1 MKRGADSRPVHC
13 VLLMSDLPELDD
25 DAFRLATGEE
35 LVLPGDSPD
44 ASVPAAAPSATGPAL
59 APVGPR
65 PVARPSLR
73 DRRTAGRLRARK
85 VRRLVRHVEP
95 WSVLKVALIFY
106 FCLWVILLI
115 AGVMLWSLAVSS
127 GTVDN
132 IETFITE
139 LFALESFTFNADQI
153 FRASAIGGLVLVVAG
168 AGFTVLMAVLFNL
181 ISDITGG
188 VRFTVVE
195 EETARPR
202 PKRLRPRRGMRP
214 TGHAPVGAGPLPTGP
229 PPLPDPM
236 PTDPLAAEPAS
247 ETNVVGDDI
256 PILATAES
264 AAHAAEPRLSDLV
277 ESNDQPIGEVANG
290 DDDR

>member
-1 MKRGADSRPVHC
+1 
-13 VLLMSDLPELDD
+13 MSDLPDLDD

-35 LVLPGDSPD
+35 LVLPGDAPE
-44 ASVPAAAPSATGPAL
+44 AVAQPAAVGPAL

-139 LFALESFTFNADQI
+139 LFALESFTFNADQM

-214 TGHAPVGAGPLPTGP
+214 TGQPPGAVPGTVSGP
-229 PPLPDPM
+229 PPLVEPM
-236 PTDPLAAEPAS
+236 GSDAARPEPLM
-247 ETNVVGDDI
+247 ETSVVGDDI
-256 PILATAES
+256 PVLATAES
-264 AAHAAEPRLSDLV
+264 AAQAAEPRLSELV
-277 ESNDQPIGEVANG
+277 ESDDTPPEEVANG

>member
-1 MKRGADSRPVHC
+1 
-13 VLLMSDLPELDD
+13 MSDLPDLDD
-25 DAFRLATGEE
+25 AMFKLATGEE
-35 LVLPGDSPD
+35 FVLPAD
-44 ASVPAAAPSATGPAL
+44 APPAATL
-59 APVGPR
+59 ASSNGGASQQDVPPGLTPVGPR
-65 PVARPSLR
+65 PVARPTWN
-73 DRRTAGRLRARK
+73 DKRTAVRLRARK

-95 WSVLKVALIFY
+95 WAVLKVALIFY

-132 IETFITE
+132 VETFVTE

-181 ISDITGG
+181 ISDVTGG

-202 PKRLRPRRGMRP
+202 PKRLRPRRGMLDRVVGGGQSQP
-214 TGHAPVGAGPLPTGP
+214 GVVPAPALAGEPHVE
-229 PPLPDPM
+229 
-236 PTDPLAAEPAS
+236 AAEPGPS
-247 ETNVVGDDI
+247 DG
-256 PILATAES
+256 ATASDFAPEPS
-264 AAHAAEPRLSDLV
+264 ATDEPLSTPAEADSGADPGIDGAEDGVVNS
-277 ESNDQPIGEVANG
+277 

>member
-1 MKRGADSRPVHC
+1 
-13 VLLMSDLPELDD
+13 MSELPESD
-25 DAFRLATGEE
+25 DATFRLATGEE
-35 LVLPGDSPD
+35 LVLPGDEPSTPAPAD
-44 ASVPAAAPSATGPAL
+44 NGSVATAAGPAIAGMSRRAAAP
-59 APVGPR
+59 R
-65 PVARPSLR
+65 PTLR

-95 WSVLKVALIFY
+95 WSVLKVSLIFY

-115 AGVMLWSLAVSS
+115 AGVILWSFAVGS

-132 IETFITE
+132 IENFIRE
-139 LFALESFTFNADQI
+139 LFALESFEFNADEI

-202 PKRLRPRRGMRP
+202 PKRTRPRHGARVVAQPGA
-214 TGHAPVGAGPLPTGP
+214 APAREMPAAGPAL
-229 PPLPDPM
+229 LDDPDP
-236 PTDPLAAEPAS
+236 AALGG
-247 ETNVVGDDI
+247 GDAAPDNPDI
-256 PILATAES
+256 PILPTAE
-264 AAHAAEPRLSDLV
+264 ALDAE
-277 ESNDQPIGEVANG
+277 ETTT
-290 DDDR
+290 